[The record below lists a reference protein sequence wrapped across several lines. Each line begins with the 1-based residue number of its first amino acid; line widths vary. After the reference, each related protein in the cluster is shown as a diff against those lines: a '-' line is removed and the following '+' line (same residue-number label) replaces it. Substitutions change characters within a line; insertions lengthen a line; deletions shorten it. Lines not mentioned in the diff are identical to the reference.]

1 MKKIINTLL
10 LLLLLGASSC
20 VSQKKM
26 AYVYGISA
34 ASADSINQNF
44 HAQREAH
51 IVCGDALIITVNA
64 LDLEAVETFNMP
76 LYSPGQ
82 VGTDRVYSGYQL
94 QYYTVDKNGCINFPT
109 LGKIHVEGMTRNDL
123 ETYLTQEIGKDVKD
137 PIVYVAFRNYKITVL
152 GEVRNPRTYTMNS
165 EKNTILQVLGQAGD
179 LTLNALRN
187 DILLIREVD
196 GVLTHTKIDLRD
208 SDILQSPYFFLQ
220 QNDIIIVQPSAVRV
234 AAATTATGIWSVLL
248 SSITTLIAVFRLF

>member
-1 MKKIINTLL
+1 MRKEIILIL
-10 LLLLLGASSC
+10 AVALGMLAASC
-20 VSQKKM
+20 ASQKEILYFQDIDQVQLGKLM
-26 AYVYGISA
+26 TE
-34 ASADSINQNF
+34 D
-44 HAQREAH
+44 
-51 IVCGDALIITVNA
+51 
-64 LDLEAVETFNMP
+64 EAVIKKDDRLTIIVSGPDKSVTAPYNLTLGEMT
-76 LYSPGQ
+76 
-82 VGTDRVYSGYQL
+82 GTSGYNPEQSTL
-94 QYYTVDKNGCINFPT
+94 SYLVDPEGNINFPI

-152 GEVRNPRTYTMNS
+152 GEVRNPGTYTMNS